1 MLLPLAETARLG
13 ENGGRALRAESAS
26 GWPKL
31 HIDVELKMEKY
42 GGIVYTMLA
51 EPVVSEDG
59 TTVRYNSYA
68 RFDQRYEGRYM
79 SGFDPSII
87 SYRQTDGFVTV
98 VDTANKTEPSVC
110 LDSESGPYPIVPI
123 NAIAQRLMDIRI
135 EDAVEVPG
143 CSAQFRLADSNIAC
157 KGSDGASFTILG
169 GDMNLKVTYNPNEEV
184 SGNGGSQS
192 ACTEVVKP
200 VSVQETHGK
209 TFLKP

>member
-1 MLLPLAETARLG
+1 MLLSSADALLLG
-13 ENGGRALRAESAS
+13 ENGDQVRRADSTTD
-26 GWPKL
+26 WPSFNILVRPQFKSSP
-31 HIDVELKMEKY
+31 DVN
-42 GGIVYTMLA
+42 YTMEA
-51 EPVVSEDG
+51 IPVGSEGSKMLYDISAKFDKNSESG
-59 TTVRYNSYA
+59 MDKSIASYMQTGGYATV
-68 RFDQRYEGRYM
+68 
-79 SGFDPSII
+79 I
-87 SYRQTDGFVTV
+87 
-98 VDTANKTEPSVC
+98 DTSNAKEASVC

-192 ACTEVVKP
+192 ACAEVVKP